1 MHKQLICGM
10 VLVMLLMNGLSACG
24 LTNAQQQASGG
35 DQTASQRILPA
46 EQPQST
52 RRMQSTA
59 PVQTSTRNP
68 SPWGIALDEQ
78 RGFVWVA
85 EPGCEPQPTCQ
96 TAFAAKIGKFSM
108 ADGSWLKDFSEPQQY
123 SSPLFVAVNPR
134 DGNVWF
140 TQPNSDAIGELL
152 PDDNRFQQWKTAAGS
167 GPYNLVFD
175 NNGNLWF
182 TEIASNRIGFL
193 NTKTHKVVETPT
205 PTAGSQP
212 YGITKDYKG
221 NIWFTENGKDVA
233 RIGTFTPTADGTI
246 SIQEFPIDATL
257 LSRPH
262 LITATP
268 NGHIW
273 FTEGFMGNLTDF
285 DPATQNVQHYKVAT
299 TCRRPP
305 DNCTHTS
312 GIASDKQ
319 GNIYFSDSLNATV
332 GCYIPSKG
340 IAKIQ
345 PLIDPN
351 AHPHDGLALQSNG
364 TLWFTEQYGSLIK
377 GDPVQG
383 PALIMWPNGTLK

>member
-1 MHKQLICGM
+1 MHKQLVCGM
-10 VLVMLLMNGLSACG
+10 VIVVFLMSGLSACG
-24 LTNAQQQASGG
+24 LTNDQQQANGG
-35 DQTASQRILPA
+35 GQTASQRAVPA
-46 EQPQST
+46 EQPEST

-59 PVQTSTRNP
+59 PVQASTKNP
-68 SPWGIALDEQ
+68 SPWGVALDEQ

-96 TAFAAKIGKFSM
+96 TAFATKIGKFSM
-108 ADGSWLKDFSEPQQY
+108 ADGSWIKDFSEPAQY

-140 TQPNSDAIGELL
+140 TQPNSNAIGELL
-152 PDDNRFQQWKTAAGS
+152 PDEDIFQQWKTTTGS
-167 GPYNLVFD
+167 APYDLIFD

-182 TEIASNRIGFL
+182 TEMGSNSIGFL
-193 NTKTHKVVETPT
+193 NTKTHQVVETAT

-212 YGITKDYKG
+212 YGITKDAKG
-221 NIWFTENGKDVA
+221 NLWFTENGQGVA
-233 RIGTFTPTADGTI
+233 RIGTFTPTANGTI
-246 SIQEFPIDATL
+246 SIREFPIDSTL

-262 LITATP
+262 LITVAP

-273 FTEGFMGNLTDF
+273 FTEGFMGNISEF
-285 DPATQNVQHYKVAT
+285 DPATQNVTHYKVAT

-312 GIASDKQ
+312 GIAADRQ
-319 GNIYFSDSLNATV
+319 GNIWFSDSLNATV
-332 GCYIPSKG
+332 GCYFPSKG

-345 PLIDPN
+345 PLSDPN
-351 AHPHDGLALQSNG
+351 AHPHDGLAIQSNG
-364 TLWFTEQYGSLIK
+364 TLWFTEQYGSLVK

-383 PALIMWPNGTLK
+383 PALVMWPGGTIR